1 MQAKEYQKAAY
12 RTANQDLTDIE
23 QIQNAV
29 MGMAGEAGEA
39 VDIVKKWLFQ
49 GHKLDLEHLWKEAGD
64 VLWYIALLCTV
75 TGMDMEEIMEE
86 NIDKLRG
93 RYPEKFD
100 TKLSQ
105 HRRDGDI

>member
-1 MQAKEYQKAAY
+1 MTAKDYQTAAY
-12 RTANQDLTDIE
+12 RTANKDLTDIE

-39 VDIVKKWLFQ
+39 LDIVKKWMYQ
-49 GHKLDLEHLWKEAGD
+49 GHDLDLEHLWREAGD

-86 NIDKLRG
+86 NIDKLKA

-100 TKLSQ
+100 TSLSQ
-105 HRRDGDI
+105 NRKEGDI